1 MIKLLRSL
9 LINTI
14 YTFKNVMNFLFSKHD
29 FTIVDR
35 YVEYYVDHTKE
46 YETSDAFWLCEHEQI
61 EPSTS
66 TYLARVGMNET
77 IPSPPDAV
85 NKLIIRVKFWYNNK
99 IYKFLT
105 SKTDYTW
112 PPKKMKTMSFHIP
125 LSSAQLLDTGDKP
138 VKDILE
144 KIRRYSGPYS
154 DFYGE
159 KMKISDM
166 FYYDESFMAP
176 MYPKLKIKNCFGMMK
191 TVDTATGYLT
201 DLQLP

>member
-14 YTFKNVMNFLFSKHD
+14 YTLKNVLNFLFNKHD

-46 YETSDAFWLCEHEQI
+46 YETSEPFWESERDQI
-61 EPSTS
+61 EPSTAS
-66 TYLARVGMNET
+66 YIGRLDMTEK
-77 IPSPPDAV
+77 IPPPPDAIDRF
-85 NKLIIRVKFWYNNK
+85 IIRVKFWYNNK

-105 SKTDYTW
+105 CNTEYTW
-112 PPKKMKTMSFHIP
+112 PPTKSKVMSFHIP

-144 KIRRYSGPYS
+144 KIRRYAGPFS

-166 FYYDESFMAP
+166 FYYDESFIAT
-176 MYPKLKIKNCFGMMK
+176 MYPKIKIKNCFGMMK